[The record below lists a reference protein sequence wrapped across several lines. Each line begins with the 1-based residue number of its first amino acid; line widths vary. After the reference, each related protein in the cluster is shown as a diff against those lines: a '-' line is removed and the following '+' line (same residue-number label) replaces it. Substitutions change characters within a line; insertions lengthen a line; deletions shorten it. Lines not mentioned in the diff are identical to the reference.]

1 MNMPPYHH
9 RAGCAIEMTDI
20 VVVTGGQYT
29 DGSTSSSV
37 FGLLNYFTRAEVSV
51 YNSGGWVEDL
61 PGLNT
66 ARYGHGCGHF
76 VNTDNQVVSDYLDI

>member
-1 MNMPPYHH
+1 
-9 RAGCAIEMTDI
+9 MTDV

-76 VNTDNQVVSDYLDI
+76 VNTDNEVVRQWHCNECL

>member
-1 MNMPPYHH
+1 MN
-9 RAGCAIEMTDI
+9 
-20 VVVTGGQYT
+20 GGYT
-29 DGSTSSSV
+29 
-37 FGLLNYFTRAEVSV
+37 NYFTRAEVSV

-66 ARYGHGCGHF
+66 ARYSHGCGHF

>member
-1 MNMPPYHH
+1 
-9 RAGCAIEMTDI
+9 MTDV

-29 DGSTSSSV
+29 VHVSANGGYT
-37 FGLLNYFTRAEVSV
+37 NYFTRTEVSV

-66 ARYGHGCGHF
+66 GRHGHGCGHF
-76 VNTDNQVVSDYLDI
+76 VNTDNEVVSDA

>member
-1 MNMPPYHH
+1 
-9 RAGCAIEMTDI
+9 MTDV

-29 DGSTSSSV
+29 EISGYDSWGNAYT
-37 FGLLNYFTRAEVSV
+37 NYFTRAEVSV

-66 ARYGHGCGHF
+66 ARKGHGCGHF
-76 VNTDNQVVSDYLDI
+76 VNNDNQVVSDAQLDYVLLSNSA